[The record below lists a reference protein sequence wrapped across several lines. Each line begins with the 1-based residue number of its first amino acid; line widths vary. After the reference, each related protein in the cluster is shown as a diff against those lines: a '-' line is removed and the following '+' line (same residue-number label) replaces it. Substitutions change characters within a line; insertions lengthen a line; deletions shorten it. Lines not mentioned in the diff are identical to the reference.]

1 MFSFIC
7 EHSLDCLDRFLLQKE
22 DTGKDITY
30 FEAWTI
36 KRTKD
41 DKDKDPLHPERDWI
55 SSKARSD
62 GENYTK
68 KLKET
73 YGPDADPHV
82 LPFDPL
88 VAIAAAGGRPNGRMA
103 VHLDSVII
111 FSLPRVNT
119 LRAISTGSTPTV
131 ERHVPHSV
139 SIIEDIQV
147 SASSLILHG
156 PAYLHFNMNDICIA
170 IL

>member
-22 DTGKDITY
+22 DTGDDISY
-30 FEAWTI
+30 FSAWSN

-41 DKDKDPLHPERDWI
+41 DKDKDPLHPERDWV
-55 SSKARSD
+55 SSKAQSD

-73 YGPDADPHV
+73 YGQDVDPHV
-82 LPFDPL
+82 VPFDPV
-88 VAIAAAGGRPNGRMA
+88 VAIAATGGRPNGRMS
-103 VHLDSVII
+103 VHVDSVITS
-111 FSLPRVNT
+111 SLPRVNT
-119 LRAISTGSTPTV
+119 LRAMSIGSTPTI
-131 ERHVPHSV
+131 ERHVPHTV
-139 SIIEDIQV
+139 AIIEEIQV

-156 PAYLHFNMNDICIA
+156 PACLHFNTNDICIA

>member
-22 DTGKDITY
+22 DTGKHITY

-41 DKDKDPLHPERDWI
+41 DKDKDPLHPKMDWI
-55 SSKARSD
+55 SSKDRSD

-68 KLKET
+68 KLKEA
-73 YGPDADPHV
+73 YGQEADPHV

-88 VAIAAAGGRPNGRMA
+88 WPLRGRR
-103 VHLDSVII
+103 
-111 FSLPRVNT
+111 
-119 LRAISTGSTPTV
+119 
-131 ERHVPHSV
+131 
-139 SIIEDIQV
+139 
-147 SASSLILHG
+147 
-156 PAYLHFNMNDICIA
+156 
-170 IL
+170 

>member
-1 MFSFIC
+1 M
-7 EHSLDCLDRFLLQKE
+7 QKE

-36 KRTKD
+36 KCTKD
-41 DKDKDPLHPERDWI
+41 DKDPLHPERDWI

-68 KLKET
+68 KLKEM

-88 VAIAAAGGRPNGRMA
+88 LAIAAQ
-103 VHLDSVII
+103 
-111 FSLPRVNT
+111 
-119 LRAISTGSTPTV
+119 AID
-131 ERHVPHSV
+131 R
-139 SIIEDIQV
+139 
-147 SASSLILHG
+147 
-156 PAYLHFNMNDICIA
+156 IA
-170 IL
+170 R